1 MSLCENNCKY
11 TKYDLNT
18 KKVIC
23 ECFIKINFP
32 LISEIEI
39 NKDKLLTNFVNFKNS
54 ININVIKCYKQLFDI
69 EGLKNNIGNYTIGSI
84 IIITLILSILFKIKG
99 YNIIKNRIY
108 EIIKNINDA
117 NRIKN
122 NPPKIKNIKKKKNSK
137 KLNDINYL
145 FILLKLNYFIQK

>member
-1 MSLCENNCKY
+1 M
-11 TKYDLNT
+11 
-18 KKVIC
+18 
-23 ECFIKINFP
+23 
-32 LISEIEI
+32 
-39 NKDKLLTNFVNFKNS
+39 
-54 ININVIKCYKQLFDI
+54 IKCYKQLFDI

-122 NPPKIKNIKKKKNSK
+122 NPPKIKNIKKKKKSK

-145 FILLKLNYFIQK
+145 FILLKLNYFFQK